1 MQIEK
6 FRPQL
11 VRDYKMFY
19 ILQHLNS
26 DIDDFMLYSQEV
38 GATSAFYDFDL
49 FEMNDKKILLAFP
62 DQFKYSNKYNLVAT
76 DGLVSEIIPMQ
87 PFERIW
93 SYYDKPANNTEGFF
107 VFMNSIPMALDGLDW
122 RCDNAKYGPLGYN
135 VGLDMDEPMLKTL
148 DQIVVYEPIMSIN
161 SVGHLVYA
169 HVNIPEEI
177 EEYFINGNPIPFYGR
192 TLSEVFKQLVEW
204 SSVTEA
210 PFNNAQEMALDS
222 KTFLEQIRFDN
233 SCVSNQVDMQI
244 FEYLKGN
251 TNARQ
256 RPDGIQPN
264 TDDLKIF
271 IKKNSSYGT
280 LSALLALHPTA
291 WDPSSV
297 IQEDRARIQKD
308 LEDFVTPFVPDVMD
322 KNVSNAD
329 NLLAHILSTASMDGL
344 KVFAK
349 IKIGFIKRQS
359 ELLDILELSINPN
372 F

>member
-6 FRPQL
+6 FTPELIRN
-11 VRDYKMFY
+11 YKMFY

-26 DIDDFMLYSQEV
+26 DIEDFMLYCQEV
-38 GATSAFYDFDL
+38 SATSAFYDFDL
-49 FEMNDKKILLAFP
+49 FEMNDKKVLLAFP
-62 DQFKYSNKYNLVAT
+62 DPFKYSNIYNLVAT
-76 DGLVSEIIPMQ
+76 DGNISEIVPMQ

-93 SYYDKPANNTEGFF
+93 SYYDKPTDSTEGFF

-135 VGLDMDEPMLKTL
+135 VGLDMSEPMLKTL

-161 SVGHLVYA
+161 SIGHLVYA
-169 HVNIPEEI
+169 HVIIPEEI

-204 SSVTEA
+204 SVVTES
-210 PFNNAQEMALDS
+210 PFNNTQEMALDS
-222 KTFLEQIRFDN
+222 KNFLEQIYFDN
-233 SCVSNQVDMQI
+233 SYVSNQVDMQI

-256 RPDGIQPN
+256 RPEGVESN
-264 TDDLKIF
+264 SEELKMF

-280 LSALLALHPTA
+280 LSALLSLYPTA
-291 WDPSSV
+291 WDAGS
-297 IQEDRARIQKD
+297 IIEEDRTRIQKD
-308 LEDFVTPFVPDVMD
+308 LEDFVTAFVPENMD
-322 KNVSNAD
+322 KSVSNSD
-329 NLLAHILSTASMDGL
+329 NLLAYILSNATLDGL
-344 KVFAK
+344 KIFAK
-349 IKIGFIKRQS
+349 IKINFIKKQI
-359 ELLDILELSINPN
+359 ELLDRLELSINPD

>member
-1 MQIEK
+1 MEIEK
-6 FRPQL
+6 FTPEA
-11 VRDYKMFY
+11 VRNYKMFY

-38 GATSAFYDFDL
+38 GATAAFYDFDL
-49 FEMNDKKILLAFP
+49 FEMNDKKILVAFP
-62 DQFKYSNKYNLVAT
+62 DPFKYSNKYNLVAT
-76 DGLVSEIIPMQ
+76 DGLVSEIVPMQ

-93 SYYDKPANNTEGFF
+93 EYYDKPSNNTEGFF

-135 VGLDMDEPMLKTL
+135 VGADMAEPMLKTL
-148 DQIVVYEPIMSIN
+148 DQIIVYEPIMSIN

-204 SSVTEA
+204 SAVTES
-210 PFNNAQEMALDS
+210 PFNNAEEMALDS
-222 KTFLEQIRFDN
+222 KNFLNQIYFDN

-256 RPDGIQPN
+256 RPNDIQPN
-264 TDDLKIF
+264 TDELKIF

-280 LSALLALHPTA
+280 LSALLSLHPTA
-291 WDPSSV
+291 WDARS
-297 IQEDRARIQKD
+297 IIEQDRSRIEKD
-308 LEDFVTPFVPDVMD
+308 LQDFVAPFVPESMD
-322 KNVSNAD
+322 KSISNSD
-329 NLLAHILSTASMDGL
+329 NLLAYILSNSSLDGL

-349 IKIGFIKRQS
+349 IKINFIKKQA
-359 ELLDILELSINPN
+359 ELLDILELSIIPN